1 MEITLIIKD
10 YLLLICILSLGTVFL
25 LPFYVWIRFESGGAG
40 LVVLIVGIC
49 WIVLLFAAPIAEVAI
64 LKDGQCE
71 RTAWVG
77 SFRDGEKRFK
87 LKKGCKYVY
96 VSPDSG
102 PYELDMYAVAYT
114 QKKEKI
120 GSPVP
125 DMPPCEHKTVG
136 KGELWEVPQKVIYM
150 FREPDSKRETVLHGD
165 EIVWC
170 LDWIGTAQKVP
181 AVYRELEYEIIPVDY
196 Y

>member
-25 LPFYVWIRFESGGAG
+25 LPFYVWIRFESGAAG

-120 GSPVP
+120 GSPVS